1 MGDKNGE
8 RKWGT
13 KISLN
18 LTSLTYV
25 YEFLQ
30 TYIKTYIKTIFHN
43 KNFSILIYT
52 IKFYES
58 MKSLFPAN
66 LWQSNFQGESDGETP
81 HRPQKTSEN
90 QENEIKFEKSET

>member
-1 MGDKNGE
+1 
-8 RKWGT
+8 
-13 KISLN
+13 
-18 LTSLTYV
+18 
-25 YEFLQ
+25 
-30 TYIKTYIKTIFHN
+30 
-43 KNFSILIYT
+43 
-52 IKFYES
+52 